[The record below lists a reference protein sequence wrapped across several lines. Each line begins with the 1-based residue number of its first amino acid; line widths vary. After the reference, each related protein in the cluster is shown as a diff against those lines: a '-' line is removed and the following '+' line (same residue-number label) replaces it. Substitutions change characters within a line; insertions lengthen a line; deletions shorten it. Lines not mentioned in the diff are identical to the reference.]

1 MQSYCGSPAIF
12 AVGRVYTPAG
22 ATERMETVTHHG
34 RETAYRRHDRGG
46 DGEPILFVH
55 GSGGSHAVWKAQARL
70 ADARPVIALDLS
82 GHGASEDVAA
92 EPGYEALSA
101 YADAALAVAAATD
114 AGVLCGNSLGGAVVL
129 TVLLERDFDA
139 SAAVLAGTGAKLAV
153 LDDLLR
159 WLRSDFERAIEFL
172 NGPDRLFHDP
182 DDQLVAASSEM
193 LRDAGRAVT
202 ERDFRTCHA
211 FDVRGRLDE
220 VTTPALAVVGE
231 YDALTPPWYHEALAE
246 RIPACEWT
254 TLDDAAHLAMLERPE
269 AFNDALT
276 DFLAG

>member
-1 MQSYCGSPAIF
+1 
-12 AVGRVYTPAG
+12 
-22 ATERMETVTHHG
+22 METVTHHG

-46 DGEPILFVH
+46 NGEPILFVH

-70 ADARPVIALDLS
+70 ADTRPVVALDLS
-82 GHGASEDVAA
+82 GHGESEDVTA
-92 EPGYEALSA
+92 EPGYETLSA
-101 YADAALAVAAATD
+101 YVDDTLAVAEATD

-129 TVLLERDFDA
+129 TLLLERNFDA

-159 WLRSDFERAIEFL
+159 WLRTDFERAIEFL
-172 NGPDRLFHDP
+172 HGPDRLFHDP
-182 DDQLVAASSEM
+182 DERLVELSRSTLAE
-193 LRDAGRAVT
+193 AGQAVT
-202 ERDFRTCHA
+202 DRDFRTSHA
-211 FDVRGRLDE
+211 FDVRGRLAE
-220 VTTPALAVVGE
+220 ITTPALAVVGE

-246 RIPACEWT
+246 RMPACEWT

-276 DFLAG
+276 AFLD